1 MSKNGRKRKKV
12 VDCNKYQT
20 KMADTRCVA
29 IKSSD
34 GERCTKK
41 STVDGRCRS
50 HNEIRTRDGPN
61 RTELAEISYTY
72 KAAMKQAQTVTR
84 AAIAELGP
92 DPWRNNR
99 DAYNDLIRAQTI
111 RYRELREE
119 NLVRL
124 NTVRVRQQADIARTG
139 INPDA
144 VQDAARAAERERRNA
159 EHLARVAEW
168 RAQEAQRH
176 PIQQVAQ
183 QAARVDARPLAAFAN
198 DRQNVHTTSAV
209 KQTLNVIKEILKI
222 EVPVEYRWNMK
233 VISKTISEIIAECY
247 LTPAAAWQM
256 MAKYCS
262 DDTIYDLESGIYGK
276 VLDCVWQYIKNSSD
290 KEDLKKILK
299 SEMKDNIGMC
309 AQGNLSRL
317 TNILAGYVECVVVEE
332 SITDKLG
339 RLLPPLM
346 EIEDIVQRLNAAAR
360 IFIENN
366 VPEDQWN
373 AWAGGLI
380 FDQADD
386 DYREMFIH
394 DGAIDFIE
402 LA

>member
-1 MSKNGRKRKKV
+1 
-12 VDCNKYQT
+12 
-20 KMADTRCVA
+20 MADTRCVA

-34 GERCTKK
+34 GQRCTKR
-41 STVDGRCRS
+41 STVNARCAS
-50 HNEIRTRDGPN
+50 HDKIRTRDGPN
-61 RTELAEISYTY
+61 LTEISEIEYMHV
-72 KAAMKQAQTVTR
+72 AAMKIAQNEM
-84 AAIAELGP
+84 AAQIAALGP

-99 DAYNDLIRAQTI
+99 ELYTEALRVQSQRTRALHAEKNARKDAVRA
-111 RYRELREE
+111 
-119 NLVRL
+119 
-124 NTVRVRQQADIARTG
+124 RQLADIARTG

-144 VQDAARAAERERRNA
+144 VQEAARAAERERQHA
-159 EHLARVAEW
+159 EHQARIAAW
-168 RAQEAQRH
+168 RAEQAQRQ
-176 PIQQVAQ
+176 PVQQVGQ
-183 QAARVDARPLAAFAN
+183 QAVRVDARPLAAFAN
-198 DRQNVHTTSAV
+198 DRQNVHTTGAV
-209 KQTLNVIKEILKI
+209 KQTLRVIREILKI

-262 DDTIYDLESGIYGK
+262 DDTIYDLEPGIYGK
-276 VLDCVWQYIKNSSD
+276 VLDCVWQYIKNSTD

-346 EIEDIVQRLNAAAR
+346 EIDDIVQRLNAAAR
-360 IFIENN
+360 IFVENG
-366 VPEDQWN
+366 VPEDQWA
-373 AWAGGLI
+373 AWAGGLV

-394 DGAIDFIE
+394 DGVIDFVVFT
-402 LA
+402 